1 MDKLT
6 LKNVRYSDKSN
17 IDIQYSD
24 DYCKV
29 GIQVTDTGYRLRDNR
44 QSDKLIWIAN
54 FYLFG
59 IQTVAKWMVL
69 TIQLATMVKG
79 LVTKCHSLPNF

>member
-1 MDKLT
+1 MEGLNK
-6 LKNVRYSDKSN
+6 YSGDLNSEYLN
-17 IDIQYSD
+17 
-24 DYCKV
+24 
-29 GIQVTDTGYRLRDNR
+29 N
-44 QSDKLIWIAN
+44 KLIWIAN

-79 LVTKCHSLPNF
+79 SEVTKLFNIQIVTY